1 MRRVIAAIVLL
12 ALAACAVVVQMD
24 RKIDVD
30 VEKTEKKK

>member
-1 MRRVIAAIVLL
+1 MRWVLALVAVL
-12 ALAACAVVVQMD
+12 ALAACAVVLNVD